1 MIDSA
6 LGVSD
11 AALRMRRS
19 RRRRLNGMRSLT
31 IELRETEIDCLV
43 VKKLLSADTREDPSA
58 VRSALYGFLDRAL
71 RIAS

>member
-19 RRRRLNGMRSLT
+19 RRRRCNGMRSLT
-31 IELRETEIDCLV
+31 IELRETEIDNLV
-43 VKKLLSADTREDPSA
+43 LKNLLSAKARDDPNA
-58 VRSALYGFLDRAL
+58 VRSALYGFFDRAL
-71 RIAS
+71 RTTS